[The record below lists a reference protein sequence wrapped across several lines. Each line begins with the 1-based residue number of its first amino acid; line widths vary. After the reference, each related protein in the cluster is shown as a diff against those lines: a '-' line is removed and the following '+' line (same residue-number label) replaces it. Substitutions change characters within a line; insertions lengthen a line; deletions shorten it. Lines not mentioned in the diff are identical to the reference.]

1 MAVLNS
7 PGKGLF
13 DGAISFALRLHLDVK
28 NGIEKNWK
36 LKPYGY
42 FLIIPYLGHLPL
54 ALDKWGV
61 RDNKK
66 VCCEAALSSRLP

>member
-28 NGIEKNWK
+28 NAIEKNWK
-36 LKPYGY
+36 FKTSGY
-42 FLIIPYLGHLPL
+42 FLNRPYDPTN
-54 ALDKWGV
+54 
-61 RDNKK
+61 R
-66 VCCEAALSSRLP
+66 